1 MDQSLD
7 KIKKDYLKKISQIET
22 KKQLEEI
29 RIEIL
34 GRKGL
39 INDFFSKI
47 SGIKTEDKKQYGANL
62 NKLKNDLETKIKNQS
77 NKLKSSDK
85 QDQKE
90 EDSQDQSE
98 NFSLPKI
105 GHLHPITQTER
116 QLNALF
122 KKLGFSIYNG
132 PQIVTDEFNFEK
144 LNVPKDHPA
153 REMQDTIYIKEP
165 EYLLRTQT
173 STIESYLL
181 SQKKDEL
188 PLRAAFPGSVF
199 RNEKINRSNHFVFNQ
214 YQAVVVD
221 KNLTMKDLIGT
232 MDLMFKTLY
241 GPDVVVRYRC
251 KYYPEVE
258 PGVGPDM
265 QCFNCHGKGCSLCK
279 YAGWIEMGG
288 SGMIHPKV
296 FKMAGIDPKV
306 WTGFAF
312 GMGLDRWTMT
322 QKNIKD
328 IRTLMG
334 GNLAYKPN
342 TL

>member
-1 MDQSLD
+1 MDQNLD
-7 KIKKDYLKKISQIET
+7 QIKTNYLTKINSVTTDSE
-22 KKQLEEI
+22 LEKI
-29 RIEIL
+29 RIEIF
-34 GRKGL
+34 GRNGL
-39 INDFFSKI
+39 INDLFSKI
-47 SGIKTEDKKQYGANL
+47 KDIAPENKKQYGADL
-62 NKLKNDLETKIKNQS
+62 NQLKTELEQALNNKSVTKTSKVTSEKNTNQI
-77 NKLKSSDK
+77 LG
-85 QDQKE
+85 
-90 EDSQDQSE
+90 
-98 NFSLPKI
+98 LPKI
-105 GHLHPITQTER
+105 GHLHPVTQTER
-116 QLNALF
+116 QLNEVF
-122 KKLGFSIYNG
+122 KKLGFSVYNS
-132 PQIVTDEFNFEK
+132 PEIVTDEFNFTR
-144 LNVPKDHPA
+144 LNVPANHPA
-153 REMQDTIYIKEP
+153 RDMQDSIYIKEP

-173 STIESYLL
+173 SAIEAYLL
-181 SQKKDEL
+181 AQKNKDL
-188 PLRAAFPGSVF
+188 PLRAAFPGSTF
-199 RNEKINRSNHFVFNQ
+199 RNEKVNRSNHFVFHQ

-221 KNLTMKDLIGT
+221 KNITMKDLIGT

-296 FKMAGIDPKV
+296 LEAAGIDSKI
-306 WTGFAF
+306 WSGFAF
-312 GMGLDRWTMT
+312 GMGLDRWTMA

-342 TL
+342 EL

>member
-47 SGIKTEDKKQYGANL
+47 RDVKAEDKKQYGANL

-312 GMGLDRWTMT
+312 GMGLDRWTMA

>member
-1 MDQSLD
+1 MHQ
-7 KIKKDYLKKISQIET
+7 
-22 KKQLEEI
+22 
-29 RIEIL
+29 
-34 GRKGL
+34 
-39 INDFFSKI
+39 N
-47 SGIKTEDKKQYGANL
+47 
-62 NKLKNDLETKIKNQS
+62 LETIKNQYQEKIS
-77 NKLKSSDK
+77 NLKTDKDLESLRIELFGRNGLFNDLFTKLKETPVDERRAYGQELNITKNELERLIVIQS
-85 QDQKE
+85 QKVVKTTTIKKSLE
-90 EDSQDQSE
+90 YSVKSKII
-98 NFSLPKI
+98 SLPKI

-116 QLNALF
+116 QLNEVF
-122 KKLGFSIYNG
+122 RKLGFSVYNS
-132 PQIVTDEFNFEK
+132 PEIVTDEFNFER
-144 LNVPKDHPA
+144 LNVPQNHPA
-153 REMQDTIYIKEP
+153 RDMQDSIYIKEP

-181 SQKKDEL
+181 KAKSQDL
-188 PLRAAFPGSVF
+188 PIRAAFPGSVF
-199 RNEKINRSNHFVFNQ
+199 RNEKVNRSNHFVFHQ

-221 KNLTMKDLIGT
+221 KNVTMKDLIGT

-265 QCFNCHGKGCSLCK
+265 QCFSCHGKGCPLCK

-296 FKMAGIDPKV
+296 LEAAGIDSKV
-306 WTGFAF
+306 WSGFAF
-312 GMGLDRWTMT
+312 GMGLDRWTMA

-342 TL
+342 EL

>member
-1 MDQSLD
+1 MDQSLENI
-7 KIKKDYLKKISQIET
+7 KIEYLKKITEINSASELE
-22 KKQLEEI
+22 QL

-34 GRKGL
+34 GRNGE
-39 INDFFSKI
+39 INKLFSEIKNASNPREYGQQLNQLKNELESALLSINIQKTEKI
-47 SGIKTEDKKQYGANL
+47 S
-62 NKLKNDLETKIKNQS
+62 TKI
-77 NKLKSSDK
+77 
-85 QDQKE
+85 
-90 EDSQDQSE
+90 EDH
-98 NFSLPKI
+98 FFGLPKI

-116 QLNALF
+116 QLNAVF
-122 KKLGFSIYNG
+122 KKLGFSVYNS
-132 PQIVTDEFNFEK
+132 PEIVTDEFNFAR
-144 LNVPKDHPA
+144 LNVPANHPA
-153 REMQDTIYIKEP
+153 RDMQDSIYIKEP

-173 STIESYLL
+173 SAIEAYLL
-181 SQKKDEL
+181 QQKKDNL
-188 PLRAAFPGSVF
+188 PIRAAFPGSVF
-199 RNEKINRSNHFVFNQ
+199 RNEKVNRSNHFVFHQ

-221 KNLTMKDLIGT
+221 KNITMKDLIGT
-232 MDLMFKTLY
+232 VDLMFKTLY

-265 QCFNCHGKGCSLCK
+265 QCFSCHGKGCPLCK

-296 FKMAGIDPKV
+296 LEAAGIDSKI
-306 WTGFAF
+306 WSGFAF
-312 GMGLDRWTMT
+312 GMGLDRWTMA

-342 TL
+342 EL

>member
-1 MDQSLD
+1 MNQN
-7 KIKKDYLKKISQIET
+7 
-22 KKQLEEI
+22 LEEI
-29 RIEIL
+29 KNQYQAKITDLKTDKGLESLRIEL
-34 GRKGL
+34 FGRNGL
-39 INDFFSKI
+39 INDLFSKI
-47 SGIKTEDKKQYGANL
+47 KEIPNEGKKQYGADL
-62 NKLKNDLETKIKNQS
+62 NQLKTELEELFVEKRRRHVSTSNQTSLPTKENKNI
-77 NKLKSSDK
+77 
-85 QDQKE
+85 
-90 EDSQDQSE
+90 
-98 NFSLPKI
+98 FSLPKI

-116 QLNALF
+116 ELNEVF
-122 KKLGFSIYNG
+122 RKLGFSVYNS
-132 PQIVTDEFNFEK
+132 PEIVTDEFNFER
-144 LNVPKDHPA
+144 LNVPQNHPA
-153 REMQDTIYIKEP
+153 RDMQDSIYIKEP

-181 SQKKDEL
+181 KAKSQDL
-188 PLRAAFPGSVF
+188 PIRAAFPGSVF
-199 RNEKINRSNHFVFNQ
+199 RNEKVNRSNHFVFHQ

-221 KNLTMKDLIGT
+221 KNVTMKDLIGT

-241 GPDVVVRYRC
+241 SSDVVVRYRC

-265 QCFNCHGKGCSLCK
+265 QCFSCHGKGCPLCK

-296 FKMAGIDPKV
+296 LEAAGIDSKI
-306 WTGFAF
+306 WSGFAF
-312 GMGLDRWTMT
+312 GMGLDRWTMA

-342 TL
+342 EL